1 MSTWRHLYTILSEI
15 RYTVKTTP
23 DGAPDASI
31 VVFVLVVVEST
42 NLRVVE
48 VNITS

>member
-1 MSTWRHLYTILSEI
+1 MSTWRHLYTIWSEI

-31 VVFVLVVVEST
+31 VVFILIAVEQTKLHVLVVDET
-42 NLRVVE
+42 L
-48 VNITS
+48 